1 MANIGTQ
8 GKKLINLAGT
18 PGAGRDG
25 ASTNKFAGS
34 KQYTGLTAGGYGKAP
49 KPPTT
54 VLSGSNPSSPRRRK
68 SRNLGP
74 GPAPLGQGVV

>member
-1 MANIGTQ
+1 MGRLSAGQKN
-8 GKKLINLAGT
+8 LINLAAN

-25 ASTNKFAGS
+25 SSTNKFAGS
-34 KQYTGLTAGGYGKAP
+34 KQYTGLTAGGYGNPP

-54 VLSGSNPSSPRRRK
+54 VLSGSNPSSPRLRK

-74 GPAPLGQGVV
+74 GKATLGQGVG